1 MTALYKILPMA
12 IMQSAMLAGGQVFLK
27 LAMVRMKPFAWT
39 WSFFGS
45 LLTNWPFAACGLCFL
60 FASLL
65 WMHMLKVFPLSLA
78 YPLSSLSFVFGM
90 VVAIVFFHE
99 EVPLAKWIGVGLIV
113 GGCCLIAK

>member
-65 WMHMLKVFPLSLA
+65 WMHMLKVFPLLGI
-78 YPLSSLSFVFGM
+78 SFV
-90 VVAIVFFHE
+90 VIELRLRHA
-99 EVPLAKWIGVGLIV
+99 
-113 GGCCLIAK
+113 GCHRLLS